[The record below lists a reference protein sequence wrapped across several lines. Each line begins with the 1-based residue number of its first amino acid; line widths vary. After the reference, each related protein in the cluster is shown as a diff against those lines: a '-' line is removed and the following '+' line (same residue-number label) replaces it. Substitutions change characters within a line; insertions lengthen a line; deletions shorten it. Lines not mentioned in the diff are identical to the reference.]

1 MSQAIKLPRV
11 ESIDILRALTMVLMI
26 FVNDLWSL
34 KDIPSW
40 LGHVEKGVDGIGLAD
55 TVFPAFLFLVGMSI
69 PFAFQNRLKKGD
81 TKTALAVHVLVRTL
95 GLLTMGVFLVNG
107 EYINAGATGIP
118 RLMWNVICCT
128 CFIVFWGVYPCKL
141 KPAYVRLLRSVAALV
156 LLILAI
162 MYRGGD
168 DAGYFSPKWWG
179 ILGLI
184 GWSYFAA
191 AMVYLASNDKIW
203 QVAIAWLFFAGL
215 SMAWH
220 AGMVPKFLHIIPHAI
235 IGGTEAG
242 LAVGGVLT
250 SMIFRH
256 YRAIGNHIGLTMVLL
271 GFGVLLVLLSVAV
284 RPYWGLAKL
293 GATPSWL
300 FLCSAF
306 TMFAFIIV
314 YWLVDVW
321 DKASWFDI
329 IKPAGTDT
337 LLTYLIP
344 YYAYATTALFGIH
357 LPTFLLS
364 GWVGLVKSFLFAL
377 LCVVITRTLT
387 SLGVRLKL

>member
-1 MSQAIKLPRV
+1 MKTDRV
-11 ESIDILRALTMVLMI
+11 LSIDILRALTMVLMI

-69 PFAFQNRLKKGD
+69 PFAFQNRLGKGD
-81 TKTALAVHVLVRTL
+81 TRKDLAVHVILRTA

-107 EYINAGATGIP
+107 EDINAAATGIP
-118 RLMWNVICCT
+118 GLLWNVICCT
-128 CFIVFWGVYPCKL
+128 CFLLIWGIYPGKL
-141 KPAYVRLLRSVAALV
+141 KPSYVMTLKTFAAMV

-162 MYRGGD
+162 MYRGGEE
-168 DAGYFSPKWWG
+168 AGYLSPKWWG

-184 GWSYFAA
+184 GWSYLAA
-191 AMVYLASNDKIW
+191 GFVYILSGDRIW
-203 QVAIAWLFFAGL
+203 AVAIAWIMFSLL
-215 SMAWH
+215 SIFWH
-220 AGMVPKFLHIIPHAI
+220 AGMIPAFLKFIPHSI

-250 SMIFRH
+250 SMVFRH
-256 YRAIGNHIGLTMVLL
+256 YLLMGNNRGLTAVLL
-271 GFGVLLVLLSVAV
+271 AFGALLVFLSILV

-293 GATPSWL
+293 GATPAWL

-306 TMFAFIIV
+306 TIFSFVTV

-321 DKASWFDI
+321 NKASWFDM

-344 YYAYATTALFGIH
+344 YYAYATTALLGIH
-357 LPTFLLS
+357 LPQFLLS
-364 GWVGLVKSFLFAL
+364 GFTGLIKSFVFAL
-377 LCVVITRTLT
+377 LCVYTTKLLT
-387 SLGVRLKL
+387 GLGVRIKL